1 MTGST
6 GPSGEAARPQPP
18 RHPPRVV
25 ATDLDGTI
33 IRTDGTVSPRTRRAL
48 AAAEEAGALVVFVT
62 GRPPRWMHPVAE
74 ETGHRGLAIC
84 ANGALVYDLHTETVV
99 EEHLLQPAAARQV
112 VQLLRQ
118 RIPDVTYAVD
128 RGSSFGHEPEYVAR
142 FPQPDDTLV
151 VPIDELLRDP
161 AAKLLVRHD
170 TFDADELLARAL
182 EVLGDQVTLTHASR
196 DGLIE
201 VSAAG
206 VSKATTLSLLCEER
220 GIAADQVL
228 AFGDMPNDLPMLS
241 WAGWG
246 VAVANAHPEVLEI
259 ADEVTDSNDDDGVAR
274 VVERYFPGDGTQPDE
289 RSYR

>member
-1 MTGST
+1 MTGPARGAAEA
-6 GPSGEAARPQPP
+6 GPPGAPQRPPQ
-18 RHPPRVV
+18 VV

-33 IRTDGTVSPRTRRAL
+33 VRTDGTVSPRTRRAF
-48 AAAEEAGALVVFVT
+48 AAAEAAGALVVFVT
-62 GRPPRWMHPVAE
+62 GRPPRWMHPVAQ

-99 EEHLLQPAAARQV
+99 EEHLLQPAAAREV
-112 VQLLRQ
+112 VELLRR

-128 RGSSFGHEPEYVAR
+128 RGSSFGHEPSYVPR

-151 VPIDELLRDP
+151 VPIEDLLLDP

-182 EVLGDQVTLTHASR
+182 EVLGDQVTLTHAST

-206 VSKATTLSLLCEER
+206 VSKASTLSLLCRER
-220 GIAADQVL
+220 GVEADAVL

-259 ADEVTDSNDDDGVAR
+259 ADEVTASNDEDGVAQ
-274 VVERYFPGDGTQPDE
+274 VVERYFPG
-289 RSYR
+289 